1 MNAEYVSE
9 NAKKISD
16 NIKKVI
22 VGRDSQIEKILA
34 ALLAGGSVL
43 IEDVPGTG
51 KTKLAKALAYSIDG
65 TFKRIQFTPDLLP
78 ADVTGLSVYNQKT
91 GEFSF
96 NKGPVFTNILL
107 ADEINRATP
116 RTQSGLLESM
126 EEKQVTADG
135 ETYELPKLFFTVAT
149 ENPVETAGT
158 YPLPE
163 ALLDRFSLKI
173 SMGKMTADEGL
184 EMIDRFIEEDP
195 IDSLTPVC
203 DTETV
208 ISMQSEIRKVF
219 VNKCVRGYISEITE
233 NVSSSRELSSGISP
247 RAMLTLV
254 RVCQAVAAINGRD
267 FVTPDDVKTV
277 CREVYAHRLEPFANS
292 RNDSVYDI
300 IDNALNA
307 VAVPTEDFVR
317 K

>member
-22 VGRDSQIEKILA
+22 VGKDSQIEKILA

-51 KTKLAKALAYSIDG
+51 KTKLAKALAFSIDG

-96 NKGPVFTNILL
+96 NKGPVFANILL

-135 ETYELPKLFFTVAT
+135 ETYELPGLFFTVAT

-173 SMGKMTADEGL
+173 SMGRMTADEGL

-203 DTETV
+203 DKETV
-208 ISMQSEIRKVF
+208 IKMQSEIRGVF
-219 VNKCVRGYISEITE
+219 VHKCVRGYISEITE
-233 NVSSSRELSSGISP
+233 TVSSSRELSSGISP

-254 RVCQAVAAINGRD
+254 RVCQAIAAINGRD
-267 FVTPDDVKTV
+267 FVTPDDVKAV
-277 CREVYAHRLEPFANS
+277 CKEVYAHRLEPFANS
-292 RNDSVYDI
+292 RNVSVYDI

>member
-22 VGRDSQIEKILA
+22 VGKDSQIEKILA

-51 KTKLAKALAYSIDG
+51 KTKLAKALAFSIDG

-96 NKGPVFTNILL
+96 NKGPVFANILL

-135 ETYELPKLFFTVAT
+135 ETYELPGLFFTVAT

-173 SMGKMTADEGL
+173 SMGRMTADECL

-208 ISMQSEIRKVF
+208 IKMQSEIRSVF
-219 VNKCVRGYISEITE
+219 VHKCVRGYISEITE
-233 NVSSSRELSSGISP
+233 TVSSSRELSSGISP

-254 RVCQAVAAINGRD
+254 RVCQAIAAINGRD
-267 FVTPDDVKTV
+267 FVTPDDVKAV
-277 CREVYAHRLEPFANS
+277 CKEVYAHRLEPFANS
-292 RNDSVYDI
+292 RNVSVYDI